1 MGKGGLV
8 LDIGQLNERKIST
21 GWGYGEKELRLVCF
35 TSKDYGKKKELRC
48 SYSCFWN
55 VTIIWEQQLTQTKQ
69 K

>member
-35 TSKDYGKKKELRC
+35 TSKDYGKKKKNSVVVILAFETL
-48 SYSCFWN
+48 
-55 VTIIWEQQLTQTKQ
+55 Q
-69 K
+69 

>member
-35 TSKDYGKKKELRC
+35 TSKDYGKKKNSVVVILAFETL
-48 SYSCFWN
+48 
-55 VTIIWEQQLTQTKQ
+55 Q
-69 K
+69 